1 MKLKTYFI
9 IAATLFAISSSEAQ
23 QFINKAVIEYEVKAN
38 IQKTMGN
45 GTFEDMIKENL
56 PTFKTAYYSFTF
68 ADNKSI
74 YKFDHWDDDK
84 IKLPEWLRQ
93 GDEESIW
100 YYNYYTNK
108 FNMQKN
114 VWGSNFNVEDS
125 ILQLQWRLTNESR
138 VIAGFNCRKAVAK
151 MFDSVYVF
159 AFYTDE
165 ILISGGPC
173 SVNGL
178 PGMILGLTIPR
189 LYTSW
194 IATKV
199 ILNGINESMI
209 KPVAAKKS
217 YSMKIL
223 RSTIDDRV
231 KGWETEND
239 DEKQQKNRFVWSILL

>member
-1 MKLKTYFI
+1 MKMKIYFI
-9 IAATLFAISSSEAQ
+9 VTMALFVVIIVNAQ

-45 GTFEDMIKENL
+45 NSWADMIKENL
-56 PTFKTAYYSFTF
+56 PTFKTGYYTFTF

-74 YKFDHWDDDK
+74 YKFDRWDEK
-84 IKLPEWLRQ
+84 AKMPEWLRQ
-93 GDEESIW
+93 EDEENVW
-100 YYNYYTNK
+100 YYDYNTNK

-114 VWGSNFNVEDS
+114 VAGSNFNVEDS
-125 ILQLQWRLTNESR
+125 IQPLQWRLTNESR

-173 SVNGL
+173 SINGL
-178 PGMILGLTIPR
+178 PGMILGVTIPR
-189 LYTSW
+189 LFTSW

-199 ILNGINESMI
+199 MVTGVNESLI
-209 KPVAAKKS
+209 KPITVKKN
-217 YSMKIL
+217 YTMKFL
-223 RSTIDDRV
+223 KSTIGDRLKDWTPEDDDGR
-231 KGWETEND
+231 
-239 DEKQQKNRFVWSILL
+239 QQKSRVVWSILL